1 MTINADHVTV
11 ESGGL
16 IDASGGGYPAGQGP
30 GQGAGNVGGSHASS
44 GGNAPQDRQYNSLYW
59 PLEPGSGG
67 GYGAGGGWLHIDAG
81 TYVAVDGVIRSNG
94 VGLSSSSSGG
104 GSGGAIV
111 VKTLFL
117 RGYGTIESHG
127 GRSKCVLVL
136 SYLSFCYGLR
146 VFVCLFLFL
155 FLFLFLCLC
164 LFLFLFCFCFFVY
177 VFISLLVSCLSV
189 FEEIGT
195 VQKAKAPRPSPW
207 EINED
212 NGSLHLSQL
221 EVTMATNT
229 TGSSCLKCS
238 QADPRLAH
246 RCFHF
251 ST

>member
-111 VKTLFL
+111 IKTLFL

-127 GRSKCVLVL
+127 GRSKCVSVL
-136 SYLSFCYGLR
+136 FIFVLR
-146 VFVCLFLFL
+146 LTCVCLFLFL
-155 FLFLFLCLC
+155 FLFLF
-164 LFLFLFCFCFFVY
+164 CFCFVFVFLSMY
-177 VFISLLVSCLSV
+177 LSACLCHV
-189 FEEIGT
+189 CLYLKKIGT
-195 VQKAKAPRPSPW
+195 VQLPNQALGKLMKIMVHCIYPSWKLLWRPTPQ
-207 EINED
+207 
-212 NGSLHLSQL
+212 GP
-221 EVTMATNT
+221 VA
-229 TGSSCLKCS
+229 
-238 QADPRLAH
+238 
-246 RCFHF
+246 
-251 ST
+251 

>member
-111 VKTLFL
+111 IKTLFL

-136 SYLSFCYGLR
+136 SYLSLCYGLR
-146 VFVCLFLFL
+146 VFVCFCFVLF
-155 FLFLFLCLC
+155 C
-164 LFLFLFCFCFFVY
+164 LFLFRFVLFLFFWPMY
-177 VFISLLVSCLSV
+177 LSACLCHV
-189 FEEIGT
+189 CLYLKKIGT
-195 VQKAKAPRPSPW
+195 VQKAKAPKPS
-207 EINED
+207 
-212 NGSLHLSQL
+212 SQ
-221 EVTMATNT
+221 
-229 TGSSCLKCS
+229 
-238 QADPRLAH
+238 
-246 RCFHF
+246 
-251 ST
+251 